1 MRTRRATDPVG
12 AGFGAQPE
20 FRHRVI
26 LGDDPPARHPDDSP
40 VPQAALAASR
50 PDATSAAS
58 AAAPALP
65 EAESGEAAFA
75 AALLVARMP
84 EPPPRLPPPG
94 PAGWVPPSSLL
105 SLHDRSV

>member
-26 LGDDPPARHPDDSP
+26 LGADPPARDPDDSP
-40 VPQAALAASR
+40 LPPDALAAAR
-50 PDATSAAS
+50 PDASS

-84 EPPPRLPPPG
+84 EPPPRLPPHRPL
-94 PAGWVPPSSLL
+94 GWQPPPSLL
-105 SLHDRSV
+105 SLRDRSV